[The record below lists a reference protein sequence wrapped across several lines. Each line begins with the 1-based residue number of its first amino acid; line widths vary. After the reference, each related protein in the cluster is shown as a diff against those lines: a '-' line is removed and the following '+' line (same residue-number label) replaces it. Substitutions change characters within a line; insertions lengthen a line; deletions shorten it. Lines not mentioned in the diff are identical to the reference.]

1 MEVEDNRYALM
12 FTTPTCGACKLIKN
26 YLGQIKDIN
35 VKEIMLS
42 DETRDMFDKYDV
54 VSAPT
59 ILFYKGNDLLTRRE
73 GFVSQG
79 KFMEEYFSN

>member
-1 MEVEDNRYALM
+1 MEVDNRHALM
-12 FTTPTCGACKLIKN
+12 FTTETCGACKLIKT
-26 YLGQIKDIN
+26 YLKDIKDIN
-35 VKEIMLS
+35 VKEIILS
-42 DETRDMFDKYDV
+42 DETRDLFKENGV

-59 ILFYKGNDLLTRRE
+59 ILFYKDNELLSRRE

>member
-1 MEVEDNRYALM
+1 MEIDNRYALM
-12 FTTPTCGACKLIKN
+12 FTTETCGACKLIKT
-26 YLGQIKDIN
+26 YLKDIKDIN

-42 DETRDMFDKYDV
+42 DETRDMFKENGV
-54 VSAPT
+54 NSAPT
-59 ILFYKGNDLLTRRE
+59 LLFYKDDKLLSRKE

>member
-1 MEVEDNRYALM
+1 MEIDNRYALM
-12 FTTPTCGACKLIKN
+12 FTTETCGACKIIKT
-26 YLGQIKDIN
+26 YLKDIKDIN

-42 DETRDMFDKYDV
+42 DETRDMFKENGV
-54 VSAPT
+54 TSAPT
-59 ILFYKGNDLLTRRE
+59 LLFYKDDTLLSRKE